1 MTFEHDDACESNV
14 CIKVIGVGGGGN
26 NAVNRMIASNVQGV
40 QFVTI
45 NTDRQALKNSLASTQ
60 LVIGEKITK
69 GFGAGANPAIGARAA
84 EESIDDIKSILQGA
98 EMVFITAGMGGGTG
112 TGAAPVV
119 ARIAHEMD
127 ILTVGIVTKPF
138 AFEGKRRMTQA
149 EEGIAEFAQ
158 YVDSLIV
165 IPNERLK
172 LVSDTRITLLNAFS
186 EADDVLRKGVQSV
199 SELINVAG
207 FINLDFADVTSI
219 MAQSGLAHM
228 GVGSATGKDKADV
241 AAKMAISSPL
251 LETSIGGATG
261 VIISISASPDIG
273 LEDVDLACAM
283 ITNECSPDASVIF
296 GVAFDHELEDEMRIT
311 IIATGFTKD
320 KTEVPKAEAKAETKA
335 SAAPASVGG
344 LNLDDWLTN

>member
-1 MTFEHDDACESNV
+1 MTFERDDACESNV

-26 NAVNRMIASNVQGV
+26 NAVNRMIASGV
-40 QFVTI
+40 KGVEFVTI
-45 NTDRQALKNSLASTQ
+45 NTDRQALRNSLATTQ

-69 GFGAGANPAIGARAA
+69 GFGAGANPSIGERAA
-84 EESIDDIKSILQGA
+84 EESIDDIKALLQGA

-138 AFEGKRRMTQA
+138 AFEGKRRMEQA
-149 EEGIAEFAQ
+149 NEGIAEFSQ

-207 FINLDFADVTSI
+207 FINLDFADVTNV
-219 MAQSGLAHM
+219 MTNSGLAHM
-228 GVGSATGKDKADV
+228 GVGSATGKDKAET
-241 AAKMAISSPL
+241 AARMAISSPL
-251 LETSIGGATG
+251 LETSIEGATG

-273 LEDVDLACAM
+273 LEDFDLACQM
-283 ITNECSPDASVIF
+283 ITDECSADANVIF
-296 GVAFDHELEDEMRIT
+296 GVAFDQELEDEMRIT
-311 IIATGFTKD
+311 IIATGFTKMKDGAQVANKED
-320 KTEVPKAEAKAETKA
+320 KQAEAENAGNA
-335 SAAPASVGG
+335 GG
-344 LNLDDWLTN
+344 LDFGDWFN